1 MLVFA
6 LDNAFYEIRALWFI
20 VALKIAASCILNNDF
35 VVALFMPIVMLDH
48 VNNNKSQ

>member
-6 LDNAFYEIRALWFI
+6 LDNAFYEIRFI
-20 VALKIAASCILNNDF
+20 VAIKIAASCILNNDF
-35 VVALFMPIVMLDH
+35 VVSIFMPIIMLDH